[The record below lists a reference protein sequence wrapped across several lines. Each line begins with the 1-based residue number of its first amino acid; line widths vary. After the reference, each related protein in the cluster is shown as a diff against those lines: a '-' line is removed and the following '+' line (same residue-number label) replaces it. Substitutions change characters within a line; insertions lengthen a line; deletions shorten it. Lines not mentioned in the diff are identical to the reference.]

1 MKFQAATSAALLL
14 LVIMSGCKPQRNLPE
29 IRSENFT
36 DNPVQQFKSA
46 SLIKSGD
53 KLLVNNLNW
62 FSALFPDPA
71 KTPGAAGTDTGGYQV
86 SVHEDGTINMPEIG
100 RIHAAGLTRAG
111 LADSLALRYKDIV
124 RDPIFEVTITNLR
137 VKVLGACNIQGV
149 IALDKET
156 QSLGEVLAK
165 AGGIKFNEA
174 GEKIQII
181 RGDGQEQK
189 IIEYDFQQL
198 GDPRIMNL
206 AVYDNDII
214 YIPPSKEGMRSV
226 KLSRKLILLQPV
238 LIALN
243 LALLVINLTK

>member
-1 MKFQAATSAALLL
+1 MKMISATSAALLL
-14 LVIMSGCKPQRNLPE
+14 LVIAFGCRSNRNYPD

-36 DNPVQQFKSA
+36 DNPVQQDQEA
-46 SLIKSGD
+46 YRIKPGD
-53 KLLVNNLNW
+53 KLLISNLNW
-62 FSALFPDPA
+62 YSSLFPDPV
-71 KTPGAAGTDTGGYQV
+71 KTQNSGNPEPGYTA
-86 SVHEDGTINMPEIG
+86 SVHQDGTIKLPEIG
-100 RIHAAGLTRAG
+100 SIRVAGLTRKK
-111 LADSLALRYKDIV
+111 LADSLAVRYQDVIK
-124 RDPIFEVTITNLR
+124 DPIFEVEITNLK
-137 VKVLGACNIQGV
+137 VKVLGACNIQGIV
-149 IALDKET
+149 FLDKET

-206 AVYDNDII
+206 IVYNNDII
-214 YIPPSKEGMRSV
+214 YIPPSREGMRSV
-226 KLSRKLILLQPV
+226 KLSRKLILIQPL

-243 LALLVINLTK
+243 LAILVINLTK

>member
-1 MKFQAATSAALLL
+1 MKFQAATSAALLW
-14 LVIMSGCKPQRNLPE
+14 LVFLSGCKSQRNLPE

-36 DNPVQQFKSA
+36 DNPVQQAQSA
-46 SLIKSGD
+46 YLIKSGD

-71 KTPGAAGTDTGGYQV
+71 KTPAATDTGGYQV

-100 RIHAAGLTRAG
+100 KIHVAGLTRAG
-111 LADSLALRYKDIV
+111 LADLLALRYKDIV
-124 RDPIFEVTITNLR
+124 HDPIFEITITNLR

-149 IALDKET
+149 IALNKET

-174 GEKIQII
+174 GDKIQII

-189 IIEYDFQQL
+189 IIAYDFQQL

-226 KLSRKLILLQPV
+226 KLARKLILLQPV

-243 LALLVINLTK
+243 LALLVINITR

>member
-1 MKFQAATSAALLL
+1 MKIFYATSAALLL
-14 LVIMSGCKPQRNLPE
+14 LVIAFGCRSNRNSPS
-29 IRSENFT
+29 IISENFT
-36 DNPVQQFKSA
+36 DNPIQQDKGA
-46 SLIKSGD
+46 YLIKPGD
-53 KLLVNNLNW
+53 KLLISNRNW
-62 FSALFPDPA
+62 FTSLFPDPA
-71 KTPGAAGTDTGGYQV
+71 RTQDSQNSDRGYTV
-86 SVHEDGTINMPEIG
+86 SVHQDGTIKLPEIG
-100 RIHAAGLTRAG
+100 SIRVAGLTRRKM
-111 LADSLALRYKDIV
+111 ADSLATRYGDIV
-124 RDPIFEVTITNLR
+124 RNPVFEVEITNLR

-149 IALDKET
+149 VPLDKET

-189 IIEYDFQQL
+189 IIEYDFQEL

-214 YIPPSKEGMRSV
+214 YIPPSREGMRSV
-226 KLSRKLILLQPV
+226 KLSRKLILIQPI

-243 LALLVINLTK
+243 LAILIINLTK

>member
-1 MKFQAATSAALLL
+1 MKLQTATRTALLWLVL
-14 LVIMSGCKPQRNLPE
+14 LYGCRSQRNLPE

-36 DNPVQQFKSA
+36 DNPVQQFKSVY
-46 SLIKSGD
+46 LLKSGD
-53 KLLVNNLNW
+53 KLLVTNLNW

-71 KTPGAAGTDTGGYQV
+71 KTAVNEAGGYLV
-86 SVHEDGTINMPEIG
+86 NVHEDGTINMPEIG

-111 LADSLALRYKDIV
+111 LADSLAFRYKEIV
-124 RDPIFEVTITNLR
+124 RDPIFEITITNLR
-137 VKVLGACNIQGV
+137 VKVLGACNMQGV
-149 IALDKET
+149 ITLDKET

-165 AGGIKFNEA
+165 AGGIKYNEA
-174 GEKIQII
+174 GNKIQII

-189 IIEYDFQQL
+189 VVAYEFQQL

-206 AVYDNDII
+206 PVYDNDII
-214 YIPPSKEGMRSV
+214 YIPPSKEGIRSV
-226 KLSRKLILLQPV
+226 KLSRKLILFQPV